1 MSRTTACAVAI
12 AVAATV
18 LRAQFV
24 FFPPGEHS
32 DENIIASLSERA
44 AATGRLTANWEGF
57 PAYDWSRPTYQ
68 FSPYTLVENTAAAIS
83 KRLFGYPAE
92 FEDHLRFGRWFSV
105 AIGGLAVFA
114 CFLAARAWFEN
125 ANTALLAES
134 FLAIAFL
141 HVQDCCYAR
150 VEAMLSLCVLFSFW
164 AAAAVVGDDSRR
176 RNLAV
181 LGLLIGAT
189 TAVKYNAAPIA
200 MLALMAW
207 RKPWTAGLQQIAWIA
222 AFAIVGF
229 TAATPEVLWNPKPLV
244 EGIRWEIQHYREG
257 HPPHHAM
264 DASDG
269 NLKFWSNY
277 LARLGLGW
285 IPALATV
292 GFMLVSLRMRG
303 WNRLLVLYLVTSSAI
318 LLAAKVRFERNAEV
332 MLGPACMAAA
342 GFIAFSWRAMME
354 SSQKAIF
361 ASITVAAVVG
371 NFVQHGLA
379 LADFRHAQKRS
390 SSPRYS
396 IPESFVKSN
405 YYGRF
410 VGSPPEPGWQDY
422 DVLLLSG
429 YSDAYSRRGLKEWKE
444 RLRDWE
450 VDLVQSDWHSAGYP
464 FSTVETYHGPGFV
477 LRATR
482 KR

>member
-1 MSRTTACAVAI
+1 MSRTTAYAVAI

-24 FFPPGEHS
+24 YFPPGEHS
-32 DENIIASLSERA
+32 DEAIIASLSERA

-68 FSPYTLVENTAAAIS
+68 FSPYTLVENAAAATS
-83 KRLFGYPAE
+83 KFLFGFPAE

-105 AIGGLAVFA
+105 GVGGLAVFA
-114 CFLAARAWFEN
+114 SFLAARAWFEN

-150 VEAMLSLCVLFSFW
+150 VEAMLSLSVLLTFW
-164 AAAAVVGDDSRR
+164 AAAVAGRDARR
-176 RNLAV
+176 RSLAA

-207 RKPWTAGLQQIAWIA
+207 RKPWTAGLQQIAWVA
-222 AFAIVGF
+222 ALAIVGF

-244 EGIRWEIQHYREG
+244 EGIRWEIQHYAEG

-285 IPALATV
+285 VPTLAAV
-292 GFMLVSLRMRG
+292 SFLVVSLGSRG
-303 WNRLLVLYLVTSSAI
+303 RNRLLALYLLASSAI

-342 GFIAFSWRAMME
+342 GFFASSWKVITA
-354 SSQKAIF
+354 SSQKPVF
-361 ASITVAAVVG
+361 ASLVVAAVVG

-396 IPESFVKSN
+396 IPESFIKSR

-410 VGSPPEPGWQDY
+410 VGSPPEPGWQNY
-422 DVLLLSG
+422 EVLLLSG
-429 YSDAYSRRGLKEWKE
+429 YSDAYSRRGLEEWKE
-444 RLRDWE
+444 RLRGWD
-450 VDLVQSDWHSAGYP
+450 VDLVTADWYAAGYP